1 MLNEVLKDVDW
12 FGTDNIFECVES
24 INTPLL
30 FPLLL
35 INQNISFICAIC
47 KLEKTTKHIYI
58 YVCMY
63 VIYLYNLNC

>member
-1 MLNEVLKDVDW
+1 MLNEVLKDVIDLVLIV
-12 FGTDNIFECVES
+12 FLNVES

-47 KLEKTTKHIYI
+47 KLETTKHIYI